1 MPTKRAFERIL
12 AALREAR
19 ADPFAPASLATLR
32 TTLASP
38 SNVAVGKAAEI
49 VGQSEIAVL
58 APDLVT
64 AFERFL
70 GDPTADPGCAAKSA
84 LMDALYR
91 LGHQD
96 AAVFL
101 RGLHYVQ
108 MERAYAD
115 RSDDSQWVDTAIDVR
130 GSAAFGL
137 ARSGYRH
144 ALVELA
150 DLLADKEAPARASA
164 ARAMAYRGDAA
175 ALPLLRFKIRV
186 GDEDGSVLAD
196 CFLSLLKID
205 ARGSLDFVAEH
216 LRGDGPLALA
226 AGTALGDSRLPE
238 AFAPL
243 RDWCRTVSG
252 SRDEGTALLALAALR
267 HDEAFDELL
276 SIVRDGAERS
286 ACRALE
292 ALGMWRGDERLLRR
306 AREACRGRKEA
317 ALRAA
322 FERVFGERP

>member
-1 MPTKRAFERIL
+1 MPTRRGFERIL
-12 AALREAR
+12 SALRDAR
-19 ADPFAPASLATLR
+19 ADPSAPTSLETLRATLGDR
-32 TTLASP
+32 

-49 VGQSEIAVL
+49 VGQSEIAGL

-64 AFERFL
+64 AFDRFL
-70 GDPTADPGCAAKSA
+70 KDPAADPACAAKSA
-84 LMDALYR
+84 TMDALYR
-91 LGHQD
+91 LGHED
-96 AAVFL
+96 PAVFL
-101 RGLHYVQ
+101 RGLRCVQ

-115 RSDDSQWVDTAIDVR
+115 PPWVDTAIDVR

-144 ALVELA
+144 AVVELA

-186 GDEDGSVLAD
+186 GDEEGSVLAD

-205 ARGSLDFVAEH
+205 AHGSLEFVAEH
-216 LRGDGPLALA
+216 LGDGPLALA

-276 SIVRDGAERS
+276 SIVREGAERS

-292 ALGMWRGDERLLRR
+292 ALGMWRGDERLLGR
-306 AREACRGRKEA
+306 AREACHRRKEA
-317 ALRAA
+317 AVRAA